1 MERTLCPD
9 CEKSFRKQ
17 TGLAWHLERTHHTTH
32 EDLAG
37 DSEAATDGGPTE
49 IETLQARAESL
60 EENVDQLQ
68 ELFESVKSLGG
79 LRSQADGMQERL
91 DDLHALVN
99 TQLQEQALK
108 VQALE
113 CQLAE
118 ARELGLKNQR
128 SIIAVATYLKE
139 EVLPPI
145 AAHSHEQMVTV
156 YRDQEAIDNLPK
168 CSFCGQPKDHG
179 RRTCGEF
186 ECLAKVLAI
195 SQSKPDLEE
204 RRQDPLA
211 GNDQGPR
218 GAGRSLMDLVAS

>member
-1 MERTLCPD
+1 MERILCPD

-17 TGLAWHLERTHHTTH
+17 TGLAWHLERTHHATH
-32 EDLAG
+32 EDLAR
-37 DSEAATDGGPTE
+37 DSEAVTDGGTTE
-49 IETLQARAESL
+49 VETLQARAESL
-60 EENVDQLQ
+60 EENVEQLQ
-68 ELFESVKSLGG
+68 ELFESVKG
-79 LRSQADGMQERL
+79 LADPRGQLDDML
-91 DDLHALVN
+91 KLFDDLHVLVN

-108 VQALE
+108 VRALE

-118 ARELGLKNQR
+118 ARELGFKNQR

-145 AAHSHEQMVTV
+145 AAHSHEQMVTI

-211 GNDQGPR
+211 GNDQGTR